1 MKIVSFLLTL
11 GFVFLSGCSS
21 DPYEKYVGYWE
32 RKDVE
37 HKEVLQIS
45 RDGETY
51 LMNDNILRETDMFGK
66 PKKAMVLRKSE
77 GQLSVENGLG
87 SVMLGISE
95 DGETLRASNREF
107 KKITEDEVAV
117 IQQKVAKETADFE
130 KNKSLCEAITTE
142 YQAASNAINQEN
154 LPLQDRTE
162 KRKALQDATKK
173 KAQAIPNCKPGFFW

>member
-1 MKIVSFLLTL
+1 MKLTALIAALTILFLM
-11 GFVFLSGCSS
+11 GCSA
-21 DPYEKYVGYWE
+21 DPYAKYIGYWE
-32 RKDVE
+32 RTDVE
-37 HKEVLQIS
+37 HHEVLQVS

-66 PKKAMVLRKSE
+66 VKKAMVLRKSE

-95 DGETLRASNREF
+95 DGKTLRASNREF
-107 KKITEDEVAV
+107 RKITDKEVAV

-130 KNKSLCEAITTE
+130 KNKSLCEAITAE

-162 KRKALQDATKK
+162 KRTALKDATTE
-173 KAQAIPNCKPGFFW
+173 KAKNIPNCKPGFFW

>member
-1 MKIVSFLLTL
+1 MKLSALIAALTILFLM
-11 GFVFLSGCSS
+11 GCSG
-21 DPYEKYVGYWE
+21 DPYDKYIGYWE

-37 HKEVLQIS
+37 HHEVLQVS

-66 PKKAMVLRKSE
+66 PKKAMVLKKSE

-95 DGETLRASNREF
+95 DGKTLRASNQEF
-107 KKITEDEVAV
+107 RKITEDEVAV

-154 LPLQDRTE
+154 LPLQDRTV
-162 KRKALQDATKK
+162 KRKALQDATKE

>member
-1 MKIVSFLLTL
+1 MKLASILT
-11 GFVFLSGCSS
+11 VFCAFTLFGCSG
-21 DPYEKYVGYWE
+21 DPYDKYIGYWE
-32 RKDVE
+32 RNDVE
-37 HKEVLQIS
+37 HHEVLQVS

-66 PKKAMVLRKSE
+66 PKKAIVLKKSE

-95 DGETLRASNREF
+95 DGKTLRASNREF
-107 KKITEDEVAV
+107 TKITDEEVAV
-117 IQQKVAKETADFE
+117 IRQKVAKETADFE
-130 KNKSLCEAITTE
+130 KNKSLCEAITDE

-154 LPLQDRTE
+154 LPLQDRTA
-162 KRKALQDATKK
+162 KRKALQDATKE